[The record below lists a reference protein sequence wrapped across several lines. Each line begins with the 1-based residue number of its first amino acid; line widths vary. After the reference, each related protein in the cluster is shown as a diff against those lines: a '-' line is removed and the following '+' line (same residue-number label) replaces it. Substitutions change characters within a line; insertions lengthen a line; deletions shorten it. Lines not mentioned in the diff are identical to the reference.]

1 MDGVTILTT
10 NVYRELNGVAFAYLM
25 FMFIVLYGLVLV
37 LSYMFVT
44 IGSLPEKT
52 MGVLAC
58 LIVSVVLAYGVR
70 SLYTDYQTIHTDYLV
85 TVNDTANI
93 NEFVTHYEILKQD
106 GTLFTVRERG
116 DSNE

>member
-44 IGSLPEKT
+44 IGSLPEKI
-52 MGVLAC
+52 MGVFEC
-58 LIVSVVLAYGVR
+58 LIVSGLLVYGAR

-85 TVNDTANI
+85 TVSDTVNI
-93 NEFVTHYEILKQD
+93 NEFVTHYEVLKQE

-116 DSNE
+116 GSSE